1 MVASSP
7 CHAAFKKTFGET
19 CSTGAT
25 RQAEVDEDEDEEE
38 EAASAAS
45 PFRRFD
51 GEEER
56 TSMGR
61 EGGGLAW
68 IKNPSRWDSFF
79 AFFEKVWFVSSR
91 ARL

>member
-61 EGGGLAW
+61 DCSL
-68 IKNPSRWDSFF
+68 PRWDSFF